1 MALGTSI
8 SFSKAKRTASKHA
21 ASTGTKNRS
30 KSNIS
35 KVVLDCTTFLFVP
48 RMDYIYFNKN
58 QATMY
63 SLKCSY
69 YTKQFNTLD
78 ELLDDIM
85 TSGMDPNYEIT
96 HNGKGTGEQAIDLLQ
111 F

>member
-1 MALGTSI
+1 
-8 SFSKAKRTASKHA
+8 
-21 ASTGTKNRS
+21 
-30 KSNIS
+30 
-35 KVVLDCTTFLFVP
+35 
-48 RMDYIYFNKN
+48 
-58 QATMY
+58 MY